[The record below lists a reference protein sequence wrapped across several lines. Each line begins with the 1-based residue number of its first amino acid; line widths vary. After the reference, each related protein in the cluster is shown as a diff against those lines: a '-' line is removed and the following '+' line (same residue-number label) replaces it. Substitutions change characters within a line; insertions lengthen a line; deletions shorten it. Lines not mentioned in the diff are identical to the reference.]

1 MYNKINIF
9 IIFIILA
16 ISSVKIFLP
25 TFNLEWQ
32 FLDLANYFNN
42 RSSILDLKTF
52 KIFQAN
58 TSFYSLLISQLKF
71 KNFLE
76 EAYFIR
82 AINLV
87 SLPILVFNLNIIT
100 DYINKNFFY
109 NNNLIYP
116 HLVFYI
122 IFTPIIFLLLG
133 KAFPDY
139 FSFFFVICSISSYIK
154 NRNFLF
160 IFFLIFATILKP
172 LALYIFPI
180 LLIISFL
187 KNKNFYEKKIIFSL
201 FAATLL
207 AILYIYLVDGVLF
220 ESGHKNYTK
229 FTLLGSVSNYLMYI
243 SYLSVLLLFFIPYK
257 LYYFFQKKKNKKI
270 ISYLSLSILSYYMLR
285 NNYGEMNYGFIS
297 TLIKSNFANISLYI
311 LSILSFLLIT
321 DEIIFQRKKP
331 EKYFFFSIN
340 ISILILAVFVERPAQ
355 RYLIYIYPFYLL
367 FFFCYFQSANLKK
380 ILILN
385 ILCFA
390 LINFFQFFY
399 YMNFAEAANKI
410 YKELSDKKILEQT
423 NPLDISHVIGY
434 KFNKN
439 ILLGKNLNYKYI
451 VKYCEKKPSTI
462 NLVSVYEVK
471 LINFTIKKICI
482 LKNDIS

>member
-1 MYNKINIF
+1 MKCNKINIF
-9 IIFIILA
+9 VIFIILT

-25 TFNLEWQ
+25 TFNLEWH

-42 RSSILDLKTF
+42 RSEILDLKTF

-58 TSFYSLLISQLKF
+58 TSFYSLLISQLKL
-71 KNFLE
+71 KNFLD

-82 AINLV
+82 ALNLV
-87 SLPILVFNLNIIT
+87 SLPILVLNLNTIT
-100 DYINKNFFY
+100 KYINKNFFH

-139 FSFFFVICSISSYIK
+139 FSFFFIICSISSYIK

-172 LALYIFPI
+172 LALHIFPI
-180 LLIISFL
+180 LLVISFL
-187 KNKNFYEKKIIFSL
+187 KNKNFYEDKIIFSL

-207 AILYIYLVDGVLF
+207 TILYIYLVDGVLF

-229 FTLLGSVSNYLMYI
+229 FTFLGSVSNYLMYI

-257 LYYFFQKKKNKKI
+257 LYYFFEKKNKKI
-270 ISYLSLSILSYYMLR
+270 ITYLFLSILSYYLLR

-297 TLIKSNFANISLYI
+297 SIISNNFINISLYI
-311 LSILSFLLIT
+311 LSILLFLLIA
-321 DEIIFQRKKP
+321 DEIISQRKRP
-331 EKYFFFSIN
+331 EKYYFFLIN
-340 ISILILAVFVERPAQ
+340 ISILILAVLVERPAQ

-367 FFFCYFQSANLKK
+367 FFFCYFQSSNLIK
-380 ILILN
+380 ILKLN

-390 LINFFQFFY
+390 LINLFQFFY
-399 YMNFAEAANKI
+399 YMNFADAANKI
-410 YKELSDKKILEQT
+410 YKELSDKEILEQT

-451 VKYCEKKPSTI
+451 VKYCEKNTSTV

-471 LINFTIKKICI
+471 LISFTIKKICI

>member
-1 MYNKINIF
+1 MMYNKINIF

-331 EKYFFFSIN
+331 EKYFFFFNKYLNIN
-340 ISILILAVFVERPAQ
+340 FSSVCGKASPKIFNLYLPILFV
-355 RYLIYIYPFYLL
+355 IFFLL
-367 FFFCYFQSANLKK
+367 FS
-380 ILILN
+380 
-385 ILCFA
+385 
-390 LINFFQFFY
+390 
-399 YMNFAEAANKI
+399 
-410 YKELSDKKILEQT
+410 
-423 NPLDISHVIGY
+423 IS
-434 KFNKN
+434 
-439 ILLGKNLNYKYI
+439 
-451 VKYCEKKPSTI
+451 
-462 NLVSVYEVK
+462 
-471 LINFTIKKICI
+471 
-482 LKNDIS
+482 